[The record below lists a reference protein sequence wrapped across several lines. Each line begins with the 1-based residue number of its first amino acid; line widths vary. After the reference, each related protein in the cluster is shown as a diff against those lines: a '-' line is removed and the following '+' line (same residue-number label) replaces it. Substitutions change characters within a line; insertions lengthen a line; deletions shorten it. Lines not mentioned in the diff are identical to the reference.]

1 MRVSPSPFEQ
11 TRSRDRDPYVF
22 GGARLQPVQQAIRR
36 GDRPAPE
43 QPSRD
48 EQSRGR
54 RGFAFRKGRRVAQR
68 PPAFGA
74 GAPPEARTSEAR
86 PAGATHTPPTTALVP
101 T

>member
-1 MRVSPSPFEQ
+1 MRVPPSPFEQ

-22 GGARLQPVQQAIRR
+22 GGARLQPAQQAIRR

-54 RGFAFRKGRRVAQR
+54 RAFAFRKGRRVAQR
-68 PPAFGA
+68 PPAVGA
-74 GAPPEARTSEAR
+74 SAAPEPVTSEGQPVR
-86 PAGATHTPPTTALVP
+86 GIPTGPVTVQPPP
-101 T
+101 